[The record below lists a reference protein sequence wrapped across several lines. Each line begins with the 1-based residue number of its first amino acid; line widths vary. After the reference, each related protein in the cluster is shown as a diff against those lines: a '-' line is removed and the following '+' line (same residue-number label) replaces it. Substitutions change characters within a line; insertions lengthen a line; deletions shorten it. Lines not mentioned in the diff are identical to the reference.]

1 MEFCLVGGVES
12 YQDIDTL
19 HWLEAQDRL
28 KLKEQ
33 PNGFIPGEGAGF
45 VLLCSR
51 ERAQSMGLAC
61 AAEIVSTGRGA
72 EQRLCF
78 TGMPNLGEGL
88 TQALQVAFSSEH
100 CPLQQLR
107 AVYSDLNGESWRADE
122 WGYTFV
128 RTGERH
134 ASPINMRHPASNWG
148 DIGAASG
155 PALIAL
161 ASVELNHNLEP
172 HDMVLVW
179 ASSDLH
185 PSRSACIL
193 RRALRGNS

>member
-1 MEFCLVGGVES
+1 MHNHDLVS
-12 YQDIDTL
+12 D
-19 HWLEAQDRL
+19 
-28 KLKEQ
+28 
-33 PNGFIPGEGAGF
+33 GFLALTAAGF

-51 ERAQSMGLAC
+51 EKAQSMGLAC

-88 TQALQVAFSSEH
+88 TQALHAAFSSEH

-107 AVYSDLNGESWRADE
+107 ATYSDLNGESWRADE

-134 ASPINMRHPASNWG
+134 ASPINMRHPAANWG

-155 PALIAL
+155 PALVAL
-161 ASVELNHNLEP
+161 ASVELTYNLEP

-179 ASSDLH
+179 ASSDLN

-193 RRALRGNS
+193 RRVLGGNS